1 MYKQAPGR
9 MNMPKTGRG
18 IPSALPMSP
27 LNEKAFPIKPGMNLA
42 SFENILDKQTGE
54 ILNAEQ
60 QKSLLSSAPN
70 TDLSRYEGITNISK
84 VIASP
89 GDANVQGTGNISNR
103 VGGPSGSRQRS
114 AEGYMYPEVNTNVDK
129 NISKNEA
136 GEVTGFTFP
145 MSKSN
150 ISRTKRTEKQ
160 LMRKVQD
167 RNVRSGE
174 YETYQY
180 QNQAGEFVGPKNR
193 LSEVDSQQTR
203 SKDGKDIYTTARITG
218 QQDNVS
224 IPNVSTGQGTVRVT
238 PGRNTTSN
246 LTQSNLNFPHAF
258 TQQEISNQIQS
269 KPGRF
274 YSESGSLTNKI
285 GNIGVGKNIADRYE
299 HLDFTGTMQAP
310 NISSTPTTRTGNII
324 NSQLSNEARRTKKTK
339 KEVRKLY

>member
-42 SFENILDKQTGE
+42 SFENILDKKTGK
-54 ILNAEQ
+54 ILSAEE

-70 TDLSRYEGITNISK
+70 TDLSQYEGVTNISK
-84 VIASP
+84 VISGP

-103 VGGPSGSRQRS
+103 IAGPSGSRQRS
-114 AEGYMYPEVNTNVDK
+114 ADGFMFPKVNTNVNQ
-129 NISKNEA
+129 NIFKNEA
-136 GEVTGFTFP
+136 GEVTGFQFP

-150 ISRTKRTEKQ
+150 ISRTKRTEAQ
-160 LMRKVQD
+160 LMKKVQD
-167 RNVRSGE
+167 RNQRSGE
-174 YETYQY
+174 YNTYQY
-180 QNQAGEFVGPKNR
+180 QNQAGEFVGPKTR

-224 IPNVSTGQGTVRVT
+224 IPSVSTAQGTVRVT

-246 LTQSNLNFPHAF
+246 LTQSNLNFPQAF
-258 TQQEISNQIQS
+258 TQQEISDKIQA

-274 YSESGSLTNKI
+274 YSEGGSLTNKI
-285 GNIGVGKNIADRYE
+285 GNIGVGKNTADRYD

-310 NISSTPTTRTGNII
+310 NISSGSGTRMGHII
-324 NSQLSNEARRTKKTK
+324 NSQISNEARRRGKRKN
-339 KEVRKLY
+339 EVRSLY